1 MKLIPALYARFGIL
15 IWVACLAI
23 ECASLGILYHKR
35 GMYRALNTMVT
46 LSAQALKLT
55 EHWKIT
61 QTVAPQH
68 LSHITQEIRNMAK
81 YFDTIQLTF
90 REGDEDA
97 QKKFCEM
104 TMSFTLKHDDIF
116 WKFFIALHKKYRGR
130 IYSTELSLC
139 KEEREACD
147 SVTEPIR
154 TSEEHSLFLKGRYT
168 ARWYYF

>member
-1 MKLIPALYARFGIL
+1 MKLIHALYLRFGIL
-15 IWVACLAI
+15 IWLVCLTI
-23 ECASLGILYHKR
+23 ECVGIGVLCHR
-35 GMYRALNTMVT
+35 SDMYRALNTMVT
-46 LSAQALKLT
+46 RSAHTLELAKEWQIA
-55 EHWKIT
+55 

-68 LSHITQEIRNMAK
+68 LSRITQEIQNMAR

-116 WKFFIALHKKYRGR
+116 WKFFTALHKKYRGR
-130 IYSTELSLC
+130 ICSTELSLC
-139 KEEREACD
+139 KEGRESYD
-147 SVTEPIR
+147 SITEPMS
-154 TSEEHSLFLKGRYT
+154 TSEEHFLFLRGRYT